1 MSLDAILEQ
10 IINEANSQKEKVIEA
25 AEQQAGSI
33 IQATKAE
40 AGALYQELISKAKFD
55 YENQKQRL
63 MVNARLEYKKKLLQ
77 TKQELIDS
85 VFKKLKSTLKSER
98 FKKQQVLVDKVK
110 EIPEDIDFYLS
121 KFRQDYET
129 EIARILF

>member
-10 IINEANSQKEKVIEA
+10 IINEANSQKEKIIEA
-25 AEQQAGSI
+25 AKQQADSF
-33 IQATKAE
+33 IQAAKAE
-40 AGALYQELISKAKFD
+40 AEALYQELISKARVD
-55 YENQKQRL
+55 YKNQRERL

>member
-1 MSLDAILEQ
+1 MSLDAVLEQ
-10 IINEANSQKEKVIEA
+10 IINEANSQKEKIIEA
-25 AEQQAGSI
+25 AKQQADSF
-33 IQATKAE
+33 IQAAKAE
-40 AGALYQELISKAKFD
+40 AEALYQELISKARVD
-55 YENQKQRL
+55 YKNQRERL